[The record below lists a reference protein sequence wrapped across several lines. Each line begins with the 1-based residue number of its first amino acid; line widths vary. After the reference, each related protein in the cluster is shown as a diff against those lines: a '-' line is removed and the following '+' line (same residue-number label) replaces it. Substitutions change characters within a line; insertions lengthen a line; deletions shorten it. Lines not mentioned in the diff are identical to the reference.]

1 MALVRRLQTVRSLL
15 RTAGSTES
23 PSLPFRSGNELA
35 WTQAGDSLRLGRWR
49 SYHSSLCHVPDTHGK
64 SVYSRLYE
72 SHNAASTHLLRS
84 TMIAESFPFSSDK
97 RFATTQVKAP
107 PQLQKTGAVRV
118 SMVSPGFVYEPY
130 TLHEKIPLWRRCLTR
145 GGWKRTKEDFVRELR
160 SAYAIAKLR
169 KTGYSKNKF
178 YVEAVELYKE
188 VCTSILGCC
197 SCSETFFTNHLEVLL
212 ANTCFLQINIMMANG
227 DKKTIRKNVTERMYS
242 ALKNEIKQREA
253 RWSSVYWEMVE
264 PVIKIKTLQAR
275 LIGIDRTDLNKAFI
289 QLTLEFLTKQ
299 KFEAYDAK
307 GNVVAGDKKKEVLV
321 RDIWVFEKSLFHTG
335 ACWRLC
341 GRIEFPTK
349 DKIQPAL

>member
-1 MALVRRLQTVRSLL
+1 MALVRRFQTVRSLL
-15 RTAGSTES
+15 TTAGLRES
-23 PSLPFRSGNELA
+23 SSLPFRSGNEFS
-35 WTQAGDSLRLGRWR
+35 WNQAGNGFRLGRWR
-49 SYHSSLCHVPDTHGK
+49 SYHSSLCHVPDTLGK
-64 SVYSRLYE
+64 SVCSRLYE

-84 TMIAESFPFSSDK
+84 TMITESVPFSSDK
-97 RFATTQVKAP
+97 RYATTQVKAP

-130 TLHEKIPLWRRCLTR
+130 ALHEKIPWWRRCFTR
-145 GGWKRTKEDFVRELR
+145 SGWKRTKEDFVRELR

-178 YVEAVELYKE
+178 YIEALELYKE
-188 VCTSILGCC
+188 
-197 SCSETFFTNHLEVLL
+197 
-212 ANTCFLQINIMMANG
+212 INIMMANG

-253 RWSSVYWEMVE
+253 MWGSVYWEMVE

-275 LIGIDRTDLNKAFI
+275 LIGIDRTDLSKAFI

-335 ACWRLC
+335 AYWRLC
-341 GRIEFPTK
+341 GRIEFPKK

>member
-1 MALVRRLQTVRSLL
+1 MAVVSRFQTVRSLL
-15 RTAGSTES
+15 RTAGSRAS
-23 PSLPFRSGNELA
+23 SSLPFRSGNEFS
-35 WTQAGDSLRLGRWR
+35 WTQVGDDFRLGRWR
-49 SYHSSLCHVPDTHGK
+49 SFHSSLCHVPDTHGR
-64 SVYSRLYE
+64 SVYSSLYE

-84 TMIAESFPFSSDK
+84 TMISESVPFSSDK
-97 RFATTQVKAP
+97 RYATTQAKAP

-130 TLHEKIPLWRRCLTR
+130 ALHEKIPWWRRCFTR
-145 GGWKRTKEDFVRELR
+145 SGWKRTKEDFVRELR

-178 YVEAVELYKE
+178 YVEALDLYKE
-188 VCTSILGCC
+188 
-197 SCSETFFTNHLEVLL
+197 
-212 ANTCFLQINIMMANG
+212 INIMMANG

-253 RWSSVYWEMVE
+253 RWGSVYWEMVE
-264 PVIKIKTLQAR
+264 PAIKIKTLQAR

-341 GRIEFPTK
+341 GRIEFPSK

>member
-1 MALVRRLQTVRSLL
+1 MALVRTLQTVRSLL
-15 RTAGSTES
+15 RTAGSRES
-23 PSLPFRSGNELA
+23 SSLPFRSGNEFS
-35 WTQAGDSLRLGRWR
+35 WIQAGDDFRLGGWR
-49 SYHSSLCHVPDTHGK
+49 SYHSSLFQVPNTHGK
-64 SVYSRLYE
+64 SVYSSLYE
-72 SHNAASTHLLRS
+72 SHDAASTHLLRS
-84 TMIAESFPFSSDK
+84 TMIAETVPFSSDK
-97 RFATTQVKAP
+97 RYATTQAKAP

-130 TLHEKIPLWRRCLTR
+130 ALHEKIPWWRRCFTR

-178 YVEAVELYKE
+178 YVEALELYKE
-188 VCTSILGCC
+188 
-197 SCSETFFTNHLEVLL
+197 
-212 ANTCFLQINIMMANG
+212 INIMMANG

-253 RWSSVYWEMVE
+253 RWGSVYWELVE

-299 KFEAYDAK
+299 KFEAYDGK

-341 GRIEFPTK
+341 GRIELPTK
-349 DKIQPAL
+349 DKIQPTL

>member
-1 MALVRRLQTVRSLL
+1 MS
-15 RTAGSTES
+15 E
-23 PSLPFRSGNELA
+23 
-35 WTQAGDSLRLGRWR
+35 
-49 SYHSSLCHVPDTHGK
+49 
-64 SVYSRLYE
+64 
-72 SHNAASTHLLRS
+72 
-84 TMIAESFPFSSDK
+84 
-97 RFATTQVKAP
+97 
-107 PQLQKTGAVRV
+107 
-118 SMVSPGFVYEPY
+118 
-130 TLHEKIPLWRRCLTR
+130 TLN
-145 GGWKRTKEDFVRELR
+145 FQLR

-178 YVEAVELYKE
+178 YIEALELYKE
-188 VCTSILGCC
+188 
-197 SCSETFFTNHLEVLL
+197 
-212 ANTCFLQINIMMANG
+212 INIMMANG

-253 RWSSVYWEMVE
+253 MWGSVYWEMVE

-275 LIGIDRTDLNKAFI
+275 LVSSLKSLFFFVYALSIIGIDRMDLNKAFI

-335 ACWRLC
+335 AYWRLC

>member
-1 MALVRRLQTVRSLL
+1 MALVRRFQTVRSLL
-15 RTAGSTES
+15 RTAGSRES
-23 PSLPFRSGNELA
+23 SLSVRNENEFS
-35 WTQAGDSLRLGRWR
+35 WTQIGDDFRFGCWR
-49 SYHSSLCHVPDTHGK
+49 SYHSSLCHAPDARGQ

-72 SHNAASTHLLRS
+72 SHNANTHLLQS
-84 TMIAESFPFSSDK
+84 TTIAESFPFSNDK
-97 RFATTQVKAP
+97 RSATTQVKAP

-130 TLHEKIPLWRRCLTR
+130 ALQEKIPFWRRCFTR
-145 GGWKRTKEDFVRELR
+145 SGWRRTKEDFVRELR

-178 YVEAVELYKE
+178 YIEALELYKE
-188 VCTSILGCC
+188 
-197 SCSETFFTNHLEVLL
+197 
-212 ANTCFLQINIMMANG
+212 INIMMANG

-253 RWSSVYWEMVE
+253 SWGSVYWEMVE

-299 KFEAYDAK
+299 KFEAYDSK
-307 GNVVAGDKKKEVLV
+307 GNVVAGDKKKEILV
-321 RDIWVFEKSLFHTG
+321 RDIWVFEKSLFHPG

-341 GRIEFPTK
+341 GRIKLQHSDKESHQFPTK
-349 DKIQPAL
+349 NKIQPAL

>member
-1 MALVRRLQTVRSLL
+1 MALVRRFQTVRSLL

-23 PSLPFRSGNELA
+23 SSLPFRSGNEFS
-35 WTQAGDSLRLGRWR
+35 WNQAGDGFRLGRWR
-49 SYHSSLCHVPDTHGK
+49 SFHSSLCHVPDTLGK
-64 SVYSRLYE
+64 SVYSSLYE
-72 SHNAASTHLLRS
+72 SHNAASPHLLRS
-84 TMIAESFPFSSDK
+84 TMIAESVPFSSDK

-130 TLHEKIPLWRRCLTR
+130 ALHEKIPWWRRCFTR
-145 GGWKRTKEDFVRELR
+145 SGWKRTKEDFVRELR

-178 YVEAVELYKE
+178 YIEALELYKE
-188 VCTSILGCC
+188 
-197 SCSETFFTNHLEVLL
+197 
-212 ANTCFLQINIMMANG
+212 INIMMANG

-253 RWSSVYWEMVE
+253 MWGHWWIFQAHLY
-264 PVIKIKTLQAR
+264 IFFILLTTLQ
-275 LIGIDRTDLNKAFI
+275 IGIDRTDLSKAFI

-335 ACWRLC
+335 AYWRLC
-341 GRIEFPTK
+341 GRIEFPKK

>member
-1 MALVRRLQTVRSLL
+1 MALVRRFQTVRSLL
-15 RTAGSTES
+15 TTAGSRQS
-23 PSLPFRSGNELA
+23 SSLPFRSGNEFS
-35 WTQAGDSLRLGRWR
+35 WNQAGNGFRLGRWR
-49 SYHSSLCHVPDTHGK
+49 SYHSSLCHVPDTLGK
-64 SVYSRLYE
+64 SVCSRLYE

-84 TMIAESFPFSSDK
+84 TMITESVPFSSDK
-97 RFATTQVKAP
+97 RYATTQVKAP

-130 TLHEKIPLWRRCLTR
+130 ALHEKIPWWRRCFTR
-145 GGWKRTKEDFVRELR
+145 SGWKRTKEDFVRELR

-178 YVEAVELYKE
+178 YIEALELYKE
-188 VCTSILGCC
+188 
-197 SCSETFFTNHLEVLL
+197 
-212 ANTCFLQINIMMANG
+212 INIMMANG

-253 RWSSVYWEMVE
+253 MWGSVYWEMVE

-275 LIGIDRTDLNKAFI
+275 LASIDRTDLSKAFI

-335 ACWRLC
+335 AYWRLC
-341 GRIEFPTK
+341 GRIEFPKK